1 MAQYG
6 ATAESSKNIWGFDP
20 TSIAGC
26 TLWLDGAD
34 ATTMFSNSGATV
46 NTTAGG
52 DVLVWRDKSISG
64 NNAQSAITNTIP
76 NTRAT
81 TSPNFP
87 TSTATTISYC
97 VPMNTSQWA
106 QGLTTGSTM
115 SVSGV
120 TPGTFNVSNATI
132 SSVTAMF
139 SVSVNSTGG
148 IATYTV
154 TPSTLGLLAGSTV
167 VVFGFS
173 NAAFNGTFTMATQ
186 TASTFT
192 VANATSSGGTLTG
205 GTVLS
210 SSQSLLVTVD
220 STAVGTV
227 TSANSMTTGNYTV
240 VNTQYPTRGSN
251 TVSFNGNQYF
261 SLNGSLLPT
270 GASDATYFCV
280 STATSGSTRQSVFA
294 HGGNQPSARILGCGQ
309 TTDTY
314 YFQPGNTT
322 GSYPTSPVLVTATNN
337 ISSLRLNNQIGAGW
351 TNGSPWTT
359 RQNQDQQPLLLLN
372 TSSVNA
378 VIGMAFF
385 YLVQS
390 SVSTSAVLP
399 LTGTISEILV
409 FNTALTNAERQQIE
423 GYLAHKWNLIPSLP
437 TTHPYYNN
445 GITHSFVPP
454 ALAYCSLWL
463 DADDISTM
471 YRGSNSF
478 TDPMSAPGTSLLGTW
493 ADKSGNNNYAY
504 AVTSL
509 TPNVFPDEFSGRN
522 VVSFNGA
529 TFMTVATTNLSRL
542 PNGTGSGTY
551 FIVSRTRASP
561 AYQQVL
567 FTYGQLTGN
576 ANNRNAMRQ
585 LFYSD
590 TNTYI
595 FDTTQSNRIS
605 DSTASTN
612 KLSMMSATQTTLLTA
627 GWINGNPFSGG
638 TLATNETMAVGTEI
652 GTIGAGYGYVDD
664 IRQFFLTGDIAE
676 IIVFNTQLSTA
687 QREDVEGYLAW
698 KWGMYGLLPVTHRYA
713 SENYFYNTTRPFSR
727 NFVPT
732 DIDGCQFWIDPA
744 DRSVVTVT
752 GSNVT
757 AITDKSGQGNSV
769 SNAGSTLTYAT
780 TMNGLPTIVGPAGTF
795 NNTITTTNTS
805 IVRDPVNHSE
815 FYVYRYSSTPSSSS
829 QNILPQRVLFS
840 GGQFLGM
847 SQASTSTGGASITLV
862 ASSTTSPATINLSN
876 TTNLVINQPV
886 QFTSSFGGITS
897 GVTYFIFSK
906 TSTAITVSTTSWGS
920 QFTGITTSATGGSGS
935 ATVFSP
941 YFEENNNIVGGN
953 VAISFPP
960 PVMSN
965 VSSYDLALLGNTY
978 VVGLVRQNAVYT
990 LTVNG
995 AVVATA
1001 PGNQPNPNLSPISY
1015 QIQVG
1020 NQNANIGDVIIYNSA
1035 LNATDRQ
1042 KVEGY
1047 LMWKWGLRGGSTATN
1062 MIVPL
1067 THPFYKY
1074 PPPALTPLRPTSQ
1087 LFNRQFTPYDLS
1099 PTIWLDPQDVSTYTV
1114 DANNRATSWR
1124 NKGVLP
1130 AQTITITTVAS
1141 TSILTFTGTSIT
1153 NAVIGQPIVITGVAI
1168 AGSPGLTPGT
1178 IYYIRTITSQTNG
1191 DITVSSTPTGA
1202 AITTL
1207 TNATGLSVAASV
1219 SSAFTIP
1226 LVGTGT
1232 GITGPLVTTSS
1243 VGAGLGQQ
1251 YFDFS
1256 SGGTFNI
1263 TGATVG
1269 ASPFTALTLTTA
1281 FAHNIP
1287 VGAMIYFVCQTGSY
1301 PGGASATINMGPF
1314 QISSASVA
1322 AGGTTLNIT
1331 TQVAH
1336 GIAVGNSVTLTI
1348 NTGTFLGG
1356 GDATSL
1362 SGTYTAQ
1369 AGTTGTAIVL
1379 TIASSTV
1386 GQMAIIDGHVGNNVG
1401 TSGYY
1406 LTQSGTTGST
1416 IVLTSYSA
1424 RASAGALSN
1433 FIGRVEYGIVPF
1445 TSAILTSTTSM
1456 TLRTPI
1462 DHGITS
1468 GSVNVNFQNLT
1479 MPFQVSLPTT
1489 GTAIG
1494 QAGLSFTSATVSG
1507 GTTLTISGITNP
1519 FFVNT
1524 SPTPTY
1530 TGITTTLNMT
1540 FPTGTFFSDGT
1551 TSATGRSGT
1560 GFVIQAGSNATTLV
1574 LTIASSPN
1582 GALIFRGV
1590 PGMVVVGGTP
1600 AGSFINNTQT
1610 ITSASGNTIVI
1621 PIPTYSNAIVGRVLA
1636 YPNPSIQ
1643 ITLPNGTATFTSYLN
1658 YPVVGYALEN
1668 TALVSRLNTSAMT
1681 IVWVS
1686 HYNPNHFN
1694 PSRNRSNDFNNNSP
1708 VISAAVALNG
1718 AAGADTT
1725 SNGRDFKITTAA
1737 FAGNAPRLALLHNN
1751 TYKSNF
1757 FNFALSDTSA
1767 PFRVNSCVMNFTGT
1781 STSDVPASTAAI
1793 ATYGWRYEPAFLQ
1806 STFQSG
1812 TASQPS
1818 ATLAPTHLRI
1828 GANTNATT
1836 TYTTHPLSGFWYE
1849 GGVGDI
1855 LIFNSI
1861 LTLEQRQLVEGFLA
1875 HKYRCQAALGAPV
1888 TSNSATYNIAGG
1900 SISGSGPFTV
1910 TLTGSFPIQFIIGST
1925 ITIAGVTNP
1934 VDVYNTTRTVLT
1946 MAAGA
1951 SGTLTFQSA
1960 TNIGAW
1966 VAGGTV
1972 TGSVTFVHPYRLNPL
1987 FPSGS
1992 TIYSNAVSLWLDAA
2006 DRSTFSNSGL
2016 SNVQWND
2023 KSGNNR
2029 HATNNGGAG
2038 GSVAS
2043 NITYVTDS
2051 QNGLAGVQ
2059 IVNSSST
2066 NGLITPANFPLYSA
2080 QQVSFFVVARLT
2092 GGPSAGFISNLN
2104 TYALW
2109 SIDVN
2114 ISNLT
2119 SYVGTSANIT
2129 TQLTSSTI
2137 NLLATTFLISLT
2149 ITPTSFARGFQT
2161 LYVNGTS
2168 RSSGTGTI
2176 PTNQN
2181 SSLILS
2187 RDNNNNTT
2195 TYYEVIA
2202 FANAISDV
2210 ERQQLEGYLAWKWG
2224 IQTSLPTTHPYYRI
2238 RP

>member
-6 ATAESSKNIWGFDP
+6 AVAEASKSIWDFDP

-34 ATTMFSNSGATV
+34 ATTMFSNVGATV

-52 DVLVWRDKSISG
+52 NVLVWRDKSISG
-64 NNAQSAITNTIP
+64 NNALSAVTNTIP
-76 NTRAT
+76 NTGAT
-81 TSPNFP
+81 STQNFP

-97 VPMNTSQWA
+97 VPVNNNNSQYA
-106 QGLTTGSTM
+106 QGVTTGSTM
-115 SVSGV
+115 SVTGV
-120 TPGTFNVSNATI
+120 TPSGFNVSNATI
-132 SSVTAMF
+132 SDVTAMF

-148 IATYTV
+148 TATYTV
-154 TPSTLGLLAGSTV
+154 TPSTLGLLVGNTV

-192 VANATSSGGTLTG
+192 VANATTGTLTG
-205 GTVLS
+205 GTVFS
-210 SSQSLLVTVD
+210 SARSLLVTVSSTSVGSV
-220 STAVGTV
+220 STA
-227 TSANSMTTGNYTV
+227 SAMTTGNYTV
-240 VNTQYPTRGSN
+240 INTQYPTRGSD

-261 SLNGSLLPT
+261 SLNASLLPT
-270 GASDATYFCV
+270 GPSNATYFCV
-280 STATSGSTRQSVFA
+280 STVTSGSTRQALFG
-294 HGGNQPSARILGCGQ
+294 HGGNGTSPRTLACGQ
-309 TTDTY
+309 AGNADRY
-314 YFQPGNTT
+314 YFQPGNIT
-322 GSYPTSPVLVTATNN
+322 GSYPTSPVLTITNN
-337 ISSLRLNNQIGAGW
+337 NLNSLTLNNQIGTGW
-351 TNGSPWTT
+351 SNGDAWTT
-359 RQNQDQQPLLLLN
+359 RPNQDQQQLLLLN
-372 TSSVNA
+372 TLSTNA
-378 VIGMAFF
+378 TIGMAFY
-385 YLVQS
+385 YLLQDSFTTGIVY
-390 SVSTSAVLP
+390 P

-409 FNTALTNAERQQIE
+409 FNTALSNSDREHIE
-423 GYLAHKWNLIPSLP
+423 GYLAYKWGITLPSS
-437 TTHPYYNN
+437 HPY
-445 GITHSFVPP
+445 
-454 ALAYCSLWL
+454 
-463 DADDISTM
+463 
-471 YRGSNSF
+471 
-478 TDPMSAPGTSLLGTW
+478 
-493 ADKSGNNNYAY
+493 
-504 AVTSL
+504 
-509 TPNVFPDEFSGRN
+509 
-522 VVSFNGA
+522 
-529 TFMTVATTNLSRL
+529 
-542 PNGTGSGTY
+542 
-551 FIVSRTRASP
+551 
-561 AYQQVL
+561 
-567 FTYGQLTGN
+567 
-576 ANNRNAMRQ
+576 
-585 LFYSD
+585 FY
-590 TNTYI
+590 
-595 FDTTQSNRIS
+595 
-605 DSTASTN
+605 
-612 KLSMMSATQTTLLTA
+612 
-627 GWINGNPFSGG
+627 
-638 TLATNETMAVGTEI
+638 
-652 GTIGAGYGYVDD
+652 
-664 IRQFFLTGDIAE
+664 
-676 IIVFNTQLSTA
+676 
-687 QREDVEGYLAW
+687 
-698 KWGMYGLLPVTHRYA
+698 
-713 SENYFYNTTRPFSR
+713 TTRPFSR

-744 DRSVVTVT
+744 DRSVVTLT

-757 AITDKSGQGNSV
+757 AIRDKSGQGNNL
-769 SNAGSTLTYAT
+769 SNAGSTLTYAS
-780 TMNGLPTIVGPAGTF
+780 TMNGLPTILGPAGTF

-815 FYVYRYSSTPSSSS
+815 FYVYRYSSTPSSSA
-829 QNILPQRVLFS
+829 QNILPQRLLFAS

-847 SQASTSTGGASITLV
+847 SALSTSTGGASITLV
-862 ASSTTSPATINLSN
+862 ASSTTSPVTINLSSN
-876 TTNLVINQPV
+876 TTNLVVNQPV

-906 TSTAITVSTTSWGS
+906 TSNAITLTTTSWGS
-920 QFTGITTSATGGSGS
+920 SQLTITTSATGGSGS
-935 ATVFSP
+935 ATVFSS

-953 VAISFPP
+953 VGITFFPP
-960 PVMSN
+960 VFQN

-995 AVVATA
+995 AVLATA
-1001 PGNQPNPNLSPISY
+1001 PGNQPNPNFSPISY

-1020 NQNANIGDVIIYNSA
+1020 GQNGNIGDVIIYNAA
-1035 LNATDRQ
+1035 LNEVDRQ

-1047 LMWKWGLRGGSTATN
+1047 LLWKWGLRGGSTATN
-1062 MIVPL
+1062 MIIP
-1067 THPFYKY
+1067 TAHPFYKY

-1087 LFNRQFTPYDLS
+1087 FFNRGFTPYDLS
-1099 PTIWLDPQDVSTYTV
+1099 PIIWLDPQDTSTYTV

-1124 NKGVLP
+1124 NKGTIP

-1141 TSILTFTGTSIT
+1141 ASVLTFTGASIT
-1153 NAVIGQPIVITGVAI
+1153 NAVIGQPIVITGAAI
-1168 AGSPGLTPGT
+1168 VGSPGLIPGT

-1191 DITVSSTPTGA
+1191 NITVSSTPNGA
-1202 AITTL
+1202 AINTL
-1207 TNATGLSVAASV
+1207 ADATGLSVGASV

-1243 VGAGLGQQ
+1243 VGAGLRQQ

-1256 SGGTFNI
+1256 NGGTFNI

-1281 FAHNIP
+1281 FAHNIL
-1287 VGAMIYFVCQTGSY
+1287 VGAMIYFVCSAGNY
-1301 PGGASATINMGPF
+1301 PGGASATINVGPF

-1331 TQVAH
+1331 TQVGH
-1336 GIAVGNSVTLTI
+1336 GIVVGNSVTLTI

-1356 GDATSL
+1356 GSATSL

-1369 AGTTGTAIVL
+1369 AGTTGTTIVL

-1386 GQMAIIDGHVGNNVG
+1386 GQMAIIDGHVRNNVG

-1456 TLRTPI
+1456 TLRIPI
-1462 DHGITS
+1462 NHGITS
-1468 GSVNVNFQNLT
+1468 GDVNVNFNNLT
-1479 MPFQVSLPTT
+1479 MPFQLFLPTS
-1489 GTAIG
+1489 GTVIN

-1590 PGMVVVGGTP
+1590 PGMVVVVGTP
-1600 AGSFINNTQT
+1600 AGSVINNTQT

-1621 PIPTYSNAIVGRVLA
+1621 PIPTYSNAIVGRVLV
-1636 YPNPSIQ
+1636 YPNPSFQ
-1643 ITLPNGTATFTSYLN
+1643 ITLPSGAATFTSYLN

-1725 SNGRDFKITTAA
+1725 SNGRDFKIVTAS

-1751 TYKSNF
+1751 TYKSNL
-1757 FNFALSDTSA
+1757 FNFALSDTTA

-1781 STSDVPASTAAI
+1781 STSDVPASTAAL
-1793 ATYGWRYEPAFLQ
+1793 ATYGWRYEPAFLN
-1806 STFQSG
+1806 SGFQSG

-1836 TYTTHPLSGFWYE
+1836 TYATYPLSGFWYE

-1861 LTLEQRQLVEGFLA
+1861 LTREQRQLVEGFLA
-1875 HKYRCQAALGAPV
+1875 HKYRCQGALGAPV
-1888 TSNSATYNIAGG
+1888 TSNSATYNIIGG
-1900 SISGSGPFTV
+1900 SIAGSGPFTV
-1910 TLTGSFPIQFIIGST
+1910 TLTGSFPNLFIIGST

-1934 VDVYNTTRTVLT
+1934 ASGYNTTRTVLT
-1946 MAAGA
+1946 MTT
-1951 SGTLTFQSA
+1951 GTLTFQSA

-1987 FPSGS
+1987 LPSGS
-1992 TIYSNAVSLWLDAA
+1992 NIYSPAASLWLDAA
-2006 DRSTFSNSGL
+2006 DASSFSGSGDAA
-2016 SNVQWND
+2016 VQWND

-2029 HATNNGGAG
+2029 HATNID

-2051 QNGLAGVQ
+2051 QNGLGGVQ
-2059 IVNSSST
+2059 IVNTAST
-2066 NGLITPANFPLYSA
+2066 NGLITPSTFPMYTA
-2080 QQVSFFVVARLT
+2080 QQVSFFVVANVEGT
-2092 GGPSAGFISNLN
+2092 SNPGFISNLHS
-2104 TYALW
+2104 YALW
-2109 SIDVN
+2109 NIDIGANV
-2114 ISNLT
+2114 T
-2119 SYVGTSANIT
+2119 SSVGTNGNIVT
-2129 TQLTSSTI
+2129 TLTPSPAVNVI
-2137 NLLATTFLISLT
+2137 GTTFIVSLT
-2149 ITPTSFARGFQT
+2149 VTPTSYARGFQT

-2168 RSSGTGTI
+2168 RATGTGTI
-2176 PTNQN
+2176 PTTTPFNA
-2181 SSLILS
+2181 SLILTGES
-2187 RDNNNNTT
+2187 NTST
-2195 TYYEVIA
+2195 STYYELIA
-2202 FANAISDV
+2202 FANAVTDI
-2210 ERQQLEGYLAWKWG
+2210 ERQQIEGYLAWKWG
-2224 IQTSLPTTHPYYRI
+2224 LQLSLPTTHPYYNV

>member
-1 MAQYG
+1 MAQLG
-6 ATAESSKNIWGFDP
+6 VVAEASKSIWGFDP

-34 ATTMFSNSGATV
+34 ETTMFSNSGATV

-52 DVLVWRDKSISG
+52 NVLVWRDKSISG

-87 TSTATTISYC
+87 TSTSTTISYC

-120 TPGTFNVSNATI
+120 TPSTFNVSNATI

-148 IATYTV
+148 TATYTV

-192 VANATSSGGTLTG
+192 VANINDSSGTLTG

-220 STAVGTV
+220 STAVETV
-227 TSANSMTTGNYTV
+227 STASSMTTGNYTV

-280 STATSGSTRQSVFA
+280 STATSGSIRQSVFH
-294 HGGNQPSARILGCGQ
+294 HGGNQASGRSLACGQ

-314 YFQPGNTT
+314 YFGPGNTS
-322 GSYPTSPVLVTATNN
+322 GSYPTSPALTITNN
-337 ISSLRLNNQIGAGW
+337 NLNSLRLNNQIGAGW
-351 TNGSPWTT
+351 SNGSPWTT

-378 VIGMAFF
+378 VIGMGFF
-385 YLVQS
+385 YLVQT
-390 SVSTSAVLP
+390 SVATSAVRP

-409 FNTALTNAERQQIE
+409 FNTALTNAEREQIE
-423 GYLAHKWNLIPSLP
+423 GYLASKWGITLPSS
-437 TTHPYYNN
+437 HPY
-445 GITHSFVPP
+445 F
-454 ALAYCSLWL
+454 
-463 DADDISTM
+463 ST
-471 YRGSNSF
+471 
-478 TDPMSAPGTSLLGTW
+478 
-493 ADKSGNNNYAY
+493 
-504 AVTSL
+504 
-509 TPNVFPDEFSGRN
+509 
-522 VVSFNGA
+522 
-529 TFMTVATTNLSRL
+529 
-542 PNGTGSGTY
+542 
-551 FIVSRTRASP
+551 I
-561 AYQQVL
+561 
-567 FTYGQLTGN
+567 
-576 ANNRNAMRQ
+576 
-585 LFYSD
+585 
-590 TNTYI
+590 
-595 FDTTQSNRIS
+595 
-605 DSTASTN
+605 
-612 KLSMMSATQTTLLTA
+612 
-627 GWINGNPFSGG
+627 
-638 TLATNETMAVGTEI
+638 
-652 GTIGAGYGYVDD
+652 
-664 IRQFFLTGDIAE
+664 
-676 IIVFNTQLSTA
+676 
-687 QREDVEGYLAW
+687 
-698 KWGMYGLLPVTHRYA
+698 
-713 SENYFYNTTRPFSR
+713 RPFSR

-744 DRSVVTVT
+744 DRSVVTVS

-769 SNAGSTLTYAT
+769 SNAGSTLTYAS

-795 NNTITTTNTS
+795 NNSITTTNTS

-847 SQASTSTGGASITLV
+847 SQSSTSTGGASITLV
-862 ASSTTSPATINLSN
+862 ASSTTSPATINLSSN

-897 GVTYFIFSK
+897 GTTYFIFSK
-906 TSTAITVSTTSWGS
+906 TSNAITVSTTSWGS

-953 VAISFPP
+953 VALSFFP

-965 VSSYDLALLGNTY
+965 VSSYDIALLGNTY

-1015 QIQVG
+1015 QIAVG
-1020 NQNANIGDVIIYNSA
+1020 SQNGNIGDVIIYNAA

-1062 MIVPL
+1062 MIIPT

-1191 DITVSSTPTGA
+1191 DITVSSTPNGA

-1287 VGAMIYFVCQTGSY
+1287 VGAMIYFVCSAGIY

-1331 TQVAH
+1331 TQVSH
-1336 GIAVGNSVTLTI
+1336 GIVSGNSVTLTI
-1348 NTGTFLGG
+1348 NTGTFLSPG

-1369 AGTTGTAIVL
+1369 AGTTGTTIVL

-1386 GQMAIIDGHVGNNVG
+1386 GQMAIIDGHVRNNVG
-1401 TSGYY
+1401 TNGYY

-1468 GSVNVNFQNLT
+1468 GSVNVNFNNLS
-1479 MPFQVSLPTT
+1479 MPFQPLLQTT
-1489 GTAIG
+1489 GTVIG

-1600 AGSFINNTQT
+1600 AGNVINNTQT

-1643 ITLPNGTATFTSYLN
+1643 ITLPNGAATFTSYLN

-1694 PSRNRSNDFNNNSP
+1694 PSRNRANDFNNNSP
-1708 VISAAVALNG
+1708 VISAAVDLNG

-1725 SNGRDFKITTAA
+1725 SNGRDFKITTAS
-1737 FAGNAPRLALLHNN
+1737 FAGNAPRLALFHNN
-1751 TYKSNF
+1751 TYKGNF
-1757 FNFALSDTSA
+1757 FQFALSDTSA

-1781 STSDVPASTAAI
+1781 STSDVPASTAAL

-1806 STFQSG
+1806 SNFQSG

-1946 MAAGA
+1946 MTAGGGT

-2006 DRSTFSNSGL
+2006 DASSFSGSGDAA
-2016 SNVQWND
+2016 VQWND

-2051 QNGLAGVQ
+2051 QNGLGGVE
-2059 IVNSSST
+2059 IVNTAST
-2066 NGLITPANFPLYSA
+2066 NGLITTTGFPMYSA
-2080 QQVSFFVVARLT
+2080 QEVSFFVVGRVT
-2092 GGPSAGFISNLN
+2092 GTSNGGFISNN
-2104 TYALW
+2104 QSFGLW
-2109 SIDVN
+2109 AVN
-2114 ISNLT
+2114 IGSSNVILN
-2119 SYVGTSANIT
+2119 VGTNGNFT
-2129 TQLTSSTI
+2129 TTLTPSPAVNVIGTAFI
-2137 NLLATTFLISLT
+2137 VSLT
-2149 ITPTSFARGFQT
+2149 VRPTSFGRGFMT

-2168 RSSGTGTI
+2168 RATGTGTI
-2176 PTNQN
+2176 PTNQTAN
-2181 SSLILS
+2181 LILT
-2187 RDNNNNTT
+2187 RDSNTST
-2195 TYYEVIA
+2195 STYYEVIS
-2202 FANAISDV
+2202 FANALSDI

-2224 IQTSLPTTHPYYRI
+2224 INSSLPITHPYYKV